1 MAGPVAY
8 WMPDIFEH
16 TYGGTTMTEAIRRP
30 VSQLR
35 AGDLISLEENGEVFV
50 VSAVSQP
57 IGSSRLAE
65 LMDARTGLPAPWV
78 RLGLHDAVLTHS
90 ERARWIADAHG
101 DVLLGLEQ
109 LLPDDVEVVDSWPVE
124 IDLLGRPGWEQLD
137 GDEPIAAPTAA

>member
-1 MAGPVAY
+1 
-8 WMPDIFEH
+8 
-16 TYGGTTMTEAIRRP
+16 MTEAIRRP

-78 RLGLHDAVLTHS
+78 RLGLHDAVLTHP
-90 ERARWIADAHG
+90 ERARWIADAQG

-137 GDEPIAAPTAA
+137 GDEPVAAPTAA